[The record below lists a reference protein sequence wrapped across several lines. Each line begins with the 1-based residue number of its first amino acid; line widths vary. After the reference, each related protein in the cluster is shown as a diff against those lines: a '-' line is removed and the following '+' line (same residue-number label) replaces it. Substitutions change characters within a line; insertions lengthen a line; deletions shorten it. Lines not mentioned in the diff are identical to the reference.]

1 MPAPVRVVFLGN
13 DAWSVP
19 TMGRLAREGDIDVV
33 LVVTNP
39 PRPAGRGS
47 RLTATAVADAA
58 RRLALPLEETETT
71 RGEAFPE
78 QLRSLAPDVSV
89 VVAYGELLTIDV
101 LNAPRLGSVN
111 LHFSLLPRW
120 RGAGPVQHA
129 ILAGDPVTGVT
140 VIQMDEG
147 LDTGPVLARRE
158 EPIRSDDDAG
168 SLGDRLA
175 KIGADLVAEVVHG
188 LADGQVTPEP
198 QTGSTTLAHMLGPG
212 DRIIDWLRPADAVVR
227 CVRAFAPDPGA
238 STGFKGSDLKV
249 LRAEDAA
256 AAAAAAA
263 AASPGTV
270 VDVDRDGVIVAAGAG
285 AVRLLE
291 VAASG
296 KRRMPAADWARGVR
310 DLVGERLG
318 S

>member
-1 MPAPVRVVFLGN
+1 MPAPVRMVFLGN

-19 TMGRLAREGDIDVV
+19 TLERLARGGNVHVV

-47 RLTATAVADAA
+47 KLTATPVADAA
-58 RRLALPLEETETT
+58 RRLSLPLEETETT

-78 QLRSLAPDVSV
+78 RLRSLAPDVSV

-120 RGAGPVQHA
+120 RGASPVQHA
-129 ILAGDPVTGVT
+129 ILAGDPLTGVT

-175 KIGADLVAEVVHG
+175 KIGADLVVEAALDLTVGV
-188 LADGQVTPEP
+188 VTPEP
-198 QTGSTTLAHMLGPG
+198 QTGPTTFALKLGPD
-212 DRIIDWLRPADAVVR
+212 DRIIDWLRPADALVR

-238 STGFKGSDLKV
+238 STRFRGSDLKV

-256 AAAAAAA
+256 AAAAP
-263 AASPGTV
+263 PGTV
-270 VDVDRDGVIVAAGAG
+270 VDVDQKGVVVAAGAG
-285 AVRLLE
+285 TVRLLE
-291 VAASG
+291 VASSG